1 MNGRIRYARMQ
12 WSLRATER
20 EREGGRETRFHSTFV
35 IYLAQH
41 KDQRAAVTDMYSFQM
56 ALGDALSI
64 VLIQF
69 EFPCSLCIGVPCKQK
84 GKGIA

>member
-1 MNGRIRYARMQ
+1 MHAVAARGN
-12 WSLRATER
+12 RER
-20 EREGGRETRFHSTFV
+20 EREGVKERETEFDSTFV

-41 KDQRAAVTDMYSFQM
+41 KVRRAAVTDMHSFQM

-69 EFPCSLCIGVPCKQK
+69 EFPCSLCSGVPCKQK
-84 GKGIA
+84 GKGTA